1 MDVAHPESLGQA
13 GPPTPAT
20 SPRDR
25 LINAVSES
33 DKADNRMRV
42 LAIAHKKI
50 VLERLATL
58 CTEASLKEPDQVAHS
73 LGLIIDGAIVAALV
87 TRDSAVAE
95 TASRTCASVLS
106 AAR

>member
-1 MDVAHPESLGQA
+1 
-13 GPPTPAT
+13 
-20 SPRDR
+20 
-25 LINAVSES
+25 
-33 DKADNRMRV
+33 
-42 LAIAHKKI
+42 
-50 VLERLATL
+50 VLERLASL

-106 AAR
+106 AARG